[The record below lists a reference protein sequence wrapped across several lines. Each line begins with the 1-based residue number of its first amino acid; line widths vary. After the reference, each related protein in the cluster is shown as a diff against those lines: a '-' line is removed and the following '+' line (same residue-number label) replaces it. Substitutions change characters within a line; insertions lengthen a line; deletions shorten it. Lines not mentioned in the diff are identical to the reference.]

1 MKKYSKIAE
10 AAIHKA
16 QAKPT
21 NKYSIYK
28 LGQSEPIQNVLDQME
43 LKTNEIV
50 LTEEIGKIMV
60 KQPFLFTETKM
71 KQLLPSNPFAV

>member
-21 NKYSIYK
+21 NKYSNYK
-28 LGQSEPIQNVLDQME
+28 LGQIEPIQNAFDQIE

-50 LTEEIGKIMV
+50 LIEEIGKTTV
-60 KQPFLFTETKM
+60 K
-71 KQLLPSNPFAV
+71 